1 MKLNENII
9 LKDMQGEAVLLNLDT
24 GDYYSLNGVGNKII
38 NLILED
44 MSVDEIAAE
53 LTGIYDID
61 EKTAKSDI
69 NSLIDDL
76 IKNNILVE

>member
-24 GDYYSLNGVGNKII
+24 GDYYSLNAVGNKII
-38 NLILED
+38 NLTLED
-44 MSVDEIAAE
+44 MTVDEIAAE
-53 LTGIYDID
+53 LIEIYDID

-69 NSLIDDL
+69 NSLINDL
-76 IKNNILVE
+76 INNNILEI